1 MKMLKA
7 ALFLFLLVLVSGCNF
22 LDYDESTELT
32 KEDVFSNFERSKSYL
47 TNIYSHLPSGF
58 NSIDGAMRSSASDD
72 AEEVWELSNVQK
84 FNDGSWSAIQTLDDS
99 WGEMYSGIRAVNQ
112 FLVEIDSQTF
122 PERQYNDDYEQLMEQ
137 LELYPYEAR
146 FLRAYFYYELLKRY
160 GSVPLVTSVL
170 TAEEAN
176 NVEQAPFGEVL
187 RFILEET
194 DAVSLALPVSYSSIM
209 NNETGRATRGAALA
223 LKAKALLYAASPL
236 NNPNGDIQKWQEAAI
251 ASKALI
257 DSSWYALEN
266 NYNNVVNN
274 YTGTELIFGRRLGNS
289 NSFER
294 SNFPI
299 GFEGARPGTSPTQ
312 NLVNSYE
319 MQSNGLAIDE
329 QGSGYDPENPYEG
342 RDPRLSSTVMYN
354 GSTWKGTN
362 LEIYNGGLHGPPQA
376 RATKTGYYLKKYVR
390 QDINLDPT
398 NTTTKEHTWVLFR
411 YGEVLLNY
419 AEAMNEVYGPEDDG
433 GMGMTARQAV
443 NMVRARSDMP
453 EFPSGLSKME
463 FREKLRNERRVELAF
478 EDHRFWD
485 IRRWKIGD
493 QTTDI
498 YGVNITKES
507 DDEFTYEQ
515 KLVEQRVFEEKMY
528 RYPLPQS
535 ELFNNP
541 NLQQNSGW

>member
-7 ALFLFLLVLVSGCNF
+7 TIFLFLLASVAGCNF
-22 LDYDESTELT
+22 LDYDESTDLK
-32 KEDVFSNFERSKSYL
+32 KEDVFSNFDRSKSFL
-47 TNIYSHLPSGF
+47 TNIYSYLPSGF
-58 NSIDGAMRSSASDD
+58 NSIDGAMRASASDN
-72 AEEVWELSNVQK
+72 AEEIWELSNVQK
-84 FNDGSWSAIQTLDDS
+84 FNDGSWSAIQTLDAS
-99 WGEMYSGIRAVNQ
+99 WGQMYSGIRAANQ
-112 FLVEIDSQTF
+112 FLVEIEGQTF
-122 PERQYNDDYEQLMEQ
+122 PERQYNNDYDQLMEQ

-146 FLRAYFYYELLKRY
+146 FLRAYFYFELLKRY
-160 GSVPLVTSVL
+160 GSVPLVTDVL
-170 TAEEAN
+170 TPEDAN
-176 NVEQAPFGEVL
+176 NVQQASFNEVL
-187 RFILEET
+187 RFIVDET
-194 DAVSLALPVSYSSIM
+194 DAVSQVLPVSYSSIT

-223 LKAKALLYAASPL
+223 LKARALLYAASAL
-236 NNPNGDIQKWQEAAI
+236 NNPGGDMQMWEEAAL

-257 DSSWYALEN
+257 DSSWYTLEA
-266 NYNNVVNN
+266 NYNNIVNN

-299 GFEGARPGTSPTQ
+299 GFEGASPGTSPTQ

-319 MQSNGLAIDE
+319 MQSSGQGINE
-329 QGSGYDPENPYEG
+329 PGSGYDPDNPYEG

-354 GSTWKGTN
+354 GSTWKGIT
-362 LEIYNGGLHGPPQA
+362 LEIWNGGLHGPPQE

-390 QDINLDPT
+390 EDIDLDPT
-398 NTTTKEHTWVLFR
+398 NTTSKEHTWVLFR

-419 AEAMNEVYGPEDDG
+419 AEAMNEIFGPENDG

-443 NMVRARSDMP
+443 NMIRARSDMP
-453 EFPSGLSKME
+453 DFPGGLTKEE

-498 YGVNITKES
+498 YGVKITKEV
-507 DDEFTYEQ
+507 DDSFTYEQ
-515 KLVEQRVFEEKMY
+515 ELVEQRVFEDKMY

-535 ELFNNP
+535 ELFNNT